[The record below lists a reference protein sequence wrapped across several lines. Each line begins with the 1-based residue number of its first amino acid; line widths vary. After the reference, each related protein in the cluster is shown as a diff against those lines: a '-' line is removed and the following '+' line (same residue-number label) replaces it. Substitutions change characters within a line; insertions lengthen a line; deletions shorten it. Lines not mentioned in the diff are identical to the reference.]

1 MKRIA
6 LLFTLLLIWSTPIL
20 ALDISGQIP
29 GVFHGNSKKRVPP
42 AIVPDSSPLIAHLL
56 GMEQHTAIKDPASE
70 TTHGFIP
77 KEKGA
82 KTLSNGLQQIAQ
94 AFPQKNIYL
103 FPPTRE
109 DAKGNALFEAAVKGS
124 LSSQLHTTP
133 NVITADHFLTGEYA
147 VFDDAIRL
155 SYRLTGGKKT
165 ATCWFLPPAYAQFKP
180 VPSPLDLGTAF
191 ATHTNAA
198 NGFKVD
204 IKSMDGR
211 SNLRYKTG
219 QLITIFITMNRPGY
233 FYLMGHATKETSY
246 KYLIHLNDA
255 LGNRKFVS
263 YVGPNEVK
271 RWIKLGQ
278 FEAIAPYGV
287 ETLEIIAATED
298 LAISIPKTYL
308 DKKTGLYKVG
318 TRRRDV
324 PISSKVKAA
333 PVDPKRI
340 VKKNIP
346 HARASLTI
354 ATMAI

>member
-6 LLFTLLLIWSTPIL
+6 LLFALLIVWTTPAL
-20 ALDISGQIP
+20 ALDISSQIP
-29 GVFHGNSKKRVPP
+29 GVFHENRKKRVPP
-42 AIVPDSSPLIAHLL
+42 VIVPNSTPLIAHLL
-56 GMEQHTAIKDPASE
+56 DMELHTAIKDPTSE
-70 TTHGFIP
+70 SSHGFIP

-82 KTLSNGLQQIAQ
+82 KTLAKGLQLIAR

-103 FPPTRE
+103 SPPTRE
-109 DAKGNALFEAAVKGS
+109 GANGNAPFEAAIMGS
-124 LSSQLHTTP
+124 LSNQIDTTP
-133 NVITADHFLTGEYA
+133 NFITADHYMTGEYT

-155 SYRLTGGKKT
+155 SYRLTGGNKT
-165 ATCWFLPPAYAQFKP
+165 ATCWFLPPAYMQYRPTPA
-180 VPSPLDLGTAF
+180 PLDLGTAF

-219 QLITIFITMNRPGY
+219 QRITIFITMNRPGY

-246 KYLIHLNDA
+246 KYLIHLNEA

-278 FEAIAPYGV
+278 FEAIAPYGM

-308 DKKTGLYKVG
+308 DRKTGLYKLG

-324 PISSKVKAA
+324 PISAKVKAA
-333 PVDPKRI
+333 PVDTKHN